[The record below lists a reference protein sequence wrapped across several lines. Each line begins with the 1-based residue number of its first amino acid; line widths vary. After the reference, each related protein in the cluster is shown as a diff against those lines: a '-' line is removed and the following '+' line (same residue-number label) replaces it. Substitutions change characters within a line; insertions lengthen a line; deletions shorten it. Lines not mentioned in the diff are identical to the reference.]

1 MASSSN
7 MDIEGATQHLR
18 DILKLDLPAN
28 SAGKLP
34 GKIAARP
41 RRDDVAQRLISA
53 PGLAIPLT
61 ILAQKLHF
69 LSQIHYVV
77 M

>member
-18 DILKLDLPAN
+18 DILKLDRPAN

-34 GKIAARP
+34 GKISARP
-41 RRDDVAQRLISA
+41 RRDDVAQPLISA
-53 PGLAIPLT
+53 PGLGIHLT
-61 ILAQKLHF
+61 IVA
-69 LSQIHYVV
+69 
-77 M
+77 